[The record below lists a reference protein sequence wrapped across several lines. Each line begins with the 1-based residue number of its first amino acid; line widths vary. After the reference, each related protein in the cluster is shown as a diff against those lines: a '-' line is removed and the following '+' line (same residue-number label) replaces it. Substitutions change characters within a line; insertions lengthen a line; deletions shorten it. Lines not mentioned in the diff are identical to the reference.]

1 MSTMTTPQELAELV
15 LDLLP
20 EQGEWSDQAYL
31 WLTDRSNHLIELT
44 DGYIEVLPMPTHR
57 HQAILRSLFLAFH
70 AFLQQ
75 HGVNGG
81 NVFFAP
87 LRLQIRPGK
96 FREPDLILVQDAHD
110 SRQQDQYWLGADLV
124 VEIVSPDKPERD
136 LVEKRR
142 DYAEARIPE
151 YWIVNPLDETIAV
164 LRLEEH
170 RYVEHGRYQRG
181 TTARSVLFPAFAVS
195 TSAVFDAN

>member
-1 MSTMTTPQELAELV
+1 MSTMTTPQELANLI

-20 EQGEWSDQAYL
+20 EQGDWSDQAYL

-44 DGYIEVLPMPTHR
+44 DGYIEVLPMPTQR
-57 HQAILRSLFLAFH
+57 HQAILRFLFLAFH
-70 AFLQQ
+70 AYLQQ
-75 HGVNGG
+75 HGGS
-81 NVFFAP
+81 VFFAP

-110 SRQQDQYWLGADLV
+110 SRRQDQYWLGADLV
-124 VEIVSPDKPERD
+124 VEVVSPDNPERD

-151 YWIVNPLDETIAV
+151 YWIVNPQDETIAV
-164 LRLEEH
+164 LRLEEI
-170 RYVEHGRYQRG
+170 RYVEHHRYQRG